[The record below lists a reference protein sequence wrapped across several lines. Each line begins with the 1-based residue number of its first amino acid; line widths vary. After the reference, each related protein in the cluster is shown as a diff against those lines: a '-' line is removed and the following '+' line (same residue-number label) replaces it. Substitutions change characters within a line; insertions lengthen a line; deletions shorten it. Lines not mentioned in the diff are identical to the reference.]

1 MSTSLTDA
9 ANIPVSEAS
18 AVVTYSPVVFDV
30 PGRPVPLEIKVSMP
44 ESGSDLPL
52 ILLSHGHGM
61 ANFLSSLNGYGPLVN
76 FWAAHGFVVIQPT
89 FLDSKTLSANPI
101 ASHGEAVK
109 AYLGDPRKLD
119 MWRYCVEDVKRT
131 LDQLDVI
138 EDSWD

>member
-1 MSTSLTDA
+1 MA
-9 ANIPVSEAS
+9 AAQSKDDSIPVLSVSSIVLS
-18 AVVTYSPVVFDV
+18 A
-30 PGRPVPLEIKVSMP
+30 PGRS
-44 ESGSDLPL
+44 SDLQLRVSAPVTGGQL
-52 ILLSHGHGM
+52 PIIVFSHGFG
-61 ANFLSSLNGYGPLVN
+61 SSMDGYAPLAN